1 VSEKLPERL
10 ILITTSQNPDI
21 RRFGMLPVSFHIRFL
36 TLNQFMDLCDKLE
49 AGLVQAQT
57 EGGDLMEAVVHQL

>member
-1 VSEKLPERL
+1 
-10 ILITTSQNPDI
+10 
-21 RRFGMLPVSFHIRFL
+21 MLPFSFHIRFL

-57 EGGDLMEAVVHQL
+57 EGGDLMEAVVHDSCGGGVSQQVYSFHWY